1 MPPPGVV
8 ETTGGGGGQ
17 WNAARDGATNART
30 ADDSGCH
37 RCESRTARP
46 EQQQQRPVSG
56 ILLAPT

>member
-17 WNAARDGATNART
+17 WHAACEDATNART

-37 RCESRTARP
+37 RCESRTAEA
-46 EQQQQRPVSG
+46 EQQQQRLVSRCG
-56 ILLAPT
+56 GGC